1 MSEALCLFNQK
12 IKIMDVFTLKNDYKK
27 FQGGLILTVMLLLAV
42 QVVNAQ
48 SHRLVITEP
57 AGIAGEYEM
66 LAGAFGP
73 ASCAIDDITAEANF
87 VVDGTGGTEACDTV
101 TNDLTGKIAFIDRG
115 SCNFS
120 LKALNAQEKGAIA
133 VVVCNNV
140 ADAIFSMGG
149 GDFGDLVT
157 IPTLMMSLQDAN
169 TIREELEG
177 VSVSIERV
185 DFIDMSGETV
195 IWEDQ
200 FDGGFGDWTVNN
212 ISCAGNP
219 IDTFE
224 LWRWSAF
231 GNTTGSSCGDNTI
244 ISPSVCNG
252 AAVFAS
258 DAYDNLPGA
267 DCGTGGGPC
276 PAVQIGE
283 LISPPIDL
291 SNSTAAGV
299 SLRFYQ
305 TVRQFQS
312 TFFVGYSID
321 GGVTWD
327 STEINQ
333 DIPLNETNDDTPVIK
348 IPLVGAVGQP
358 DVRVKFRYE
367 ANYYYWIIDD
377 VQIVEQEAN
386 NLRVNENFYATP
398 ANAMTPLSQVEP
410 VVFLADI
417 ENVGAVD
424 QSDVILNMS
433 ITDQDNNEVFSAD
446 NDYGTVEANTI
457 VENVLFEDTYTPDA
471 EGLFNGTYSISSDA
485 EDDDPSNNTQAFEFM
500 VSDTVFAKE
509 FGATRT
515 IVPAASNY
523 DDGAPFSY
531 AYGNHFYIAKGTDEN
546 GNPYVAPSMS
556 FALQGTPESAGSEV
570 VIILYKWED
579 TDPEATTPEAE
590 PEEREFVNFT
600 TYLIQGDEVETDII
614 TLPFDDGPS
623 VLEEGAHYLLMV
635 EYLATEQ
642 INVVLGASDA
652 IDYSATVFASNLAGT
667 PRFGS
672 FLGLPADGDLFGIDY
687 SSLGYGRDLVPVV
700 RLNVTPSVLDG
711 TNDQVLKNE
720 FKLFPNPASDQIS
733 VQMNLKELAQ
743 IATVRIY
750 DIAGR
755 QIMQQTYDNIQKER
769 LTYNLN
775 NFAPGTYEIQ
785 VVTDRGIG
793 TKLFVVK

>member
-1 MSEALCLFNQK
+1 MKRLLPVFILLVMASALS
-12 IKIMDVFTLKNDYKK
+12 
-27 FQGGLILTVMLLLAV
+27 
-42 QVVNAQ
+42 AQ
-48 SHRLVITEP
+48 SHQLVITEP

-66 LAGAFGP
+66 LAGSFGVE
-73 ASCAIDDITAEANF
+73 SCNIDGITAEASF

-120 LKALNAQEKGAIA
+120 LKAYYAQEQGAIA
-133 VVVCNNV
+133 VVVLNNV

-149 GDFGDLVT
+149 GAMGDEIT
-157 IPTLMMSLQDAN
+157 IPALMMSLQDGNA
-169 TIREELEG
+169 IREELEG
-177 VSVSIERV
+177 TMVTIERV
-185 DFIDMSGETV
+185 DFVDMSGEVV

-212 ISCAGNP
+212 ISCGGAVN
-219 IDTFE
+219 DTFQ
-224 LWRWSAF
+224 LWRWSAY

-244 ISPSVCNG
+244 VSPSTCNG
-252 AAVFAS
+252 AAVFSS

-276 PAVQIGE
+276 PAIQIGE

-305 TVRQFQS
+305 MARQFQS

-333 DIPLNETNDDTPVIK
+333 ELEVNGAAETTVTK

-398 ANAMTPLSQVEP
+398 ANAITPLSQVEP
-410 VVFLADI
+410 LLFLADI
-417 ENVGAVD
+417 ENIGAVD
-424 QSDVILNMS
+424 QSNVILNLS
-433 ITDQDNNEVFSAD
+433 ITDEDENEVFSAD
-446 NDYGTVEANTI
+446 NDYGTVPANTI
-457 VENVLFEDTYTPDA
+457 VENILFTDTYSPDT
-471 EGLFNGTYSISSDA
+471 EGMFNGIYSISSDA
-485 EDDDPSNNTQAFEFM
+485 EDDDPTNNTREFEFM
-500 VSDTVFAKE
+500 VSDTTFAKE

-523 DDGAPFSY
+523 DAGAPFSY
-531 AYGNHFYIAKGTDEN
+531 AYGNHFYIANGTDEG
-546 GNPYVAPSMS
+546 GNAYVSRSIS
-556 FALQGTPESAGSEV
+556 FALQGTAESAGKEL
-570 VIILYKWED
+570 IIFLYKWED
-579 TDPEATTPEAE
+579 TDPEADVPQAE
-590 PEEREFVNFT
+590 PEERELINFAIYT
-600 TYLIQGDEVETDII
+600 IQGDEVETDLI
-614 TLPFDDGPS
+614 TLPYDDGPS
-623 VLEEGAHYLLMV
+623 VLEEGAHYLVMV
-635 EYLATEQ
+635 EYPATEQ
-642 INVVLGASDA
+642 VNVVLGASDV
-652 IDYSATVFASNLAGT
+652 IDYSATIFASNLAGT

-672 FLGLPADGDLFGIDY
+672 FLGVPADGDLAGEAY
-687 SSLGYGRDLVPVV
+687 SSLGFGRDLVPVV
-700 RLNVTPSVLDG
+700 RLNVTSSAVDG
-711 TNDQVLKNE
+711 IDVQVLKNE
-720 FKLFPNPASDQIS
+720 FKLFPNPATDQIS
-733 VQMNLKELAQ
+733 VQMNLKELAKT
-743 IATVRIY
+743 ATVRIY

-755 QIMQQTYDNIQKER
+755 QIMQQTYDNIHKER
-769 LTYNLN
+769 FIYNLN
-775 NFAPGTYEIQ
+775 NFAAGTYKLQ
-785 VVTDRGIG
+785 VVTDRGMG

>member
-1 MSEALCLFNQK
+1 MYF
-12 IKIMDVFTLKNDYKK
+12 FTLQNYNKK
-27 FQGGLILTVMLLLAV
+27 FQGGLILTIMLLMAV
-42 QVVNAQ
+42 QIVNAQ
-48 SHRLVITEP
+48 SHRLIITEP
-57 AGIAGEYEM
+57 TGIAGEYEM
-66 LAGAFGP
+66 LAGGFGA
-73 ASCAIDDITAEANF
+73 ASCSINNITAEANF
-87 VVDGTGGTEACDTV
+87 VVDGTGGTLACDTV
-101 TNDLTGKIAFIDRG
+101 TNDLTGKIAFLDRG
-115 SCNFS
+115 DCNFS
-120 LKALNAQEKGAIA
+120 LKAYHAQEQGAVA

-157 IPTLMMSLQDAN
+157 IPTLMMSLQDCN
-169 TIREELEG
+169 IIRPELEG
-177 VSVSIERV
+177 ATVTIVRN

-212 ISCAGNP
+212 ISCGGTP
-219 IDTFE
+219 TDTFQ

-231 GNTTGSSCGDNTI
+231 GNTTGSSCGDNNI
-244 ISPSVCNG
+244 ISPSSCNG

-276 PAVQIGE
+276 SAIQIGE

-305 TVRQFQS
+305 SVRQYQS

-333 DIPLNETNDDTPVIK
+333 EIAVNESNVGTPVIK

-410 VVFLADI
+410 LLFLADV

-424 QSDVILNMS
+424 QNNVILNMS

-446 NDYGTVEANTI
+446 NDYGTVPANTA
-457 VENVLFEDTYTPDA
+457 VENVLFLDTYTPTA
-471 EGLFNGTYSISSDA
+471 EGLFNGTYSISADA
-485 EDDDPSNNTQAFEFM
+485 EDDDPTNNTQAFEFM
-500 VSDTVFAKE
+500 VSDTTFAKE

-515 IVPAASNY
+515 ILPAASNY

-531 AYGNHFYIAKGTDEN
+531 AYGNHFYIANGTDAN
-546 GNPYVAPSMS
+546 GNPYVSRSMS
-556 FALQGTPESAGSEV
+556 FALQGTPESAGKEL

-579 TDPEATTPEAE
+579 TDPDAITPQAE
-590 PEEREFVNFT
+590 PEERELINYAI
-600 TYLIQGDEVETDII
+600 YLIQGDEVETDII
-614 TLPFDDGPS
+614 TLPFEDGPT

-635 EYLATEQ
+635 EYSATEQ
-642 INVVLGASDA
+642 ISVVLGASDV
-652 IDYSATVFASNLAGT
+652 IDYSAAIFTSNLAGT

-672 FLGLPADGDLFGIDY
+672 FLGVPSDGDLFGVDY
-687 SSLGYGRDLVPVV
+687 NSVGFGRDLVPVV

-711 TNDQVLKNE
+711 INVQVLKNE

-733 VQMNLKELAQ
+733 IQMNLKELAKT
-743 IATVRIY
+743 ATVRIY

-755 QIMQQTYDNIQKER
+755 QIMQETYDNIQKER

-775 NFAPGTYEIQ
+775 NFAAGTYKVQ
-785 VVTDRGIG
+785 VVTDKGMG